1 MKSYFGKILL
11 LLIIIF
17 GGVGCGVKSPA
28 STVSPVVSPL
38 QLQPSDEIETSRV
51 VGDVRSETALMALPI
66 AELRAREWKETTML
80 YGVFPS
86 FSMEANLGLPTV
98 SAGWFFM
105 FKEQDSTVEFYV
117 QILDGKVSG
126 TTEAQ
131 AILGEQ
137 LPYRY
142 LPIEIATL
150 SLDSDDVLQAFA
162 DRGVSDHV
170 HSHPDLRFDYR
181 LVHLKG
187 QEHPIWSLYGVADN
201 ELQSLIHL
209 DAVTGVEVQDPF
221 ASVE

>member
-1 MKSYFGKILL
+1 MKSYFGKIPL
-11 LLIIIF
+11 LLIIIWGF
-17 GGVGCGVKSPA
+17 VGCGIKNPLP
-28 STVSPVVSPL
+28 TVSPVVSPL
-38 QLQPSDEIETSRV
+38 QSPDGIDASMAID
-51 VGDVRSETALMALPI
+51 DVRSETALTALPI
-66 AELRAREWKETTML
+66 AELRAREWKETAML
-80 YGVFPS
+80 YGIFPS
-86 FSMEANLGLPTV
+86 FSMEVNLGLPTV

-105 FKEQDSTVEFYV
+105 FKEQDSPVEFYV
-117 QILDGKVSG
+117 QILDGKISG

-150 SLDSDDVLQAFA
+150 SLDSDDVLRAFA
-162 DRGVSDHV
+162 ARGVSDYV
-170 HSHPDLRFDYR
+170 RLHPDSRFDYR

-187 QEHPIWSLYGVADN
+187 QEHPVWSLYGVADS